1 MSRLAIFKDVLLP
14 QAAPAL
20 LSGLRVGLGVS
31 WMIVVTAEL
40 VGAQS
45 GLGYLIQISR
55 VQLQTEM
62 VIGGM
67 AIIGLIGF
75 LLSYGMAR
83 LEKLLLSWRNI
94 GRETFSN

>member
-1 MSRLAIFKDVLLP
+1 MSRLAIFKDILLP

-20 LSGLRVGLGVS
+20 LSGLHVGLGVS
-31 WMIVVTAEL
+31 WMIVVTAEM

-55 VQLQTEM
+55 AQLQTEM

-75 LLSYGMAR
+75 LLSYGMTS
-83 LEKLLLSWRNI
+83 LEKLLMPWRNI
-94 GRETFSN
+94 GRETFN